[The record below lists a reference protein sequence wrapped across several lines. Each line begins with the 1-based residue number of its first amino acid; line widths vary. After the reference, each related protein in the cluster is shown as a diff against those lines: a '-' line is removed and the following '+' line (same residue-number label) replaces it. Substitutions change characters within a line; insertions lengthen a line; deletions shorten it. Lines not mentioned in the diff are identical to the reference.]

1 MHVVIS
7 TVSSESTVLCRVLLR
22 IGVGSVMDAI
32 KATLPPMATGRS
44 LKVFLLLPLL
54 LCSAVPQQRD
64 AEKDTTAILQANY
77 LYNIA
82 KLVEWRDTD
91 MRSGNFIIGV
101 IGGSNLYQE
110 LIKQYSTRTIG
121 KQPIEVRKLPRT
133 ADVERCHILFV
144 ANSEL
149 SLLPAI
155 YKRLQDKP
163 TMVVTE
169 YAGALDDGAVV
180 NFVKVDNLLKY
191 ELSMANAGKHGL
203 VVGSTLKNLA
213 HRVTD

>member
-1 MHVVIS
+1 MQQQ
-7 TVSSESTVLCRVLLR
+7 
-22 IGVGSVMDAI
+22 
-32 KATLPPMATGRS
+32 
-44 LKVFLLLPLL
+44 
-54 LCSAVPQQRD
+54 QQRD
-64 AEKDTTAILQANY
+64 ADKDTTSILQANY

-101 IGGSNLYQE
+101 IGGPNLYQE

-121 KQPIEVRKLPRT
+121 KQPIEVRKLPRS

-144 ANSEL
+144 ASTEL
-149 SLLPAI
+149 SILPAI
-155 YKRLQDKP
+155 YKGMKDQP

-169 YAGALDDGAVV
+169 YGGALEDGAVV

-191 ELSMANAGKHGL
+191 ELNISNATKQGL

-213 HRVTD
+213 HRVVD